1 MAIQTHDDLRKAFLE
16 YFEERSHRLVSS
28 YSLIPPDDPTLLF
41 VNAGMVQ
48 FKDVFTGMKKVDYDR
63 ATSCQKCLRV
73 SGKHNDLENVGR
85 TARHHTFFEMLGN
98 FSFGDYFKRDAIKF
112 GWEFLTEVAGLDPS
126 TLWVS
131 VHPEDDEAYNI
142 WADEIGVAKDRIMHD
157 PDNFWSM
164 GDTGAC
170 GPCSEIYIDQ
180 GPVKPEWEDSVW
192 GDDGDRFL
200 EVWNLVF
207 MQYERS
213 LDGTLTP
220 LPKPSI
226 DTGMGLERILAILQG
241 KTSNYDTDLFQPL
254 IKVVT
259 DATGETYTFSDNV
272 FDLACRVLADHSRA
286 AAFLVAD
293 GIYPSNEG
301 RGYVLRRVLRRAI
314 RFGRR
319 IGMEEAS
326 VSLVADKVVDVMSG
340 AYPELEKH
348 RGVIVQILTQE
359 EERFGRTLLDGEKLL
374 GRAMQDAKSAGTS
387 EISGKVAFTLHDTH
401 GFPLDLTELIVREED
416 MTVDRDGFNEEL
428 EAQRVRSRADTS
440 FAGDERNKGLD
451 DLMSSGGASDFVG
464 YDSEEASE
472 SSILAISGTD
482 GLVDTL
488 APGTKAEIVLDR
500 TPFYAESG
508 GQVGDIGILRSEK
521 GAVFEVEATQK
532 YGDRLIRH
540 IGIVNADSAALNQ
553 SDKVHAVVDHEA
565 RSQTRANH
573 SATHLMH
580 HALRD
585 VLGDH
590 VRQRGSLVGPDR
602 LRFDFSHFGPMT
614 TEEVEEV
621 EKRVNEYIRENV
633 SVNTD
638 VCGFDEAI
646 EKGAVAFFE
655 EKYGDDVRVLSIGP
669 SMELCGGTHVHRT
682 GDIGFFA
689 VLSEG
694 SLSSGVRR
702 IEARTGQGVL
712 REMQQIRRAA
722 QDAAQKLNTGVADMG
737 VKLDAVLKKRK
748 ELEKALRNASA
759 MQASESMDLV
769 EIGKVGEV
777 AVSAL
782 RLTDVDGKALMSIV
796 DDTRSK
802 IDKGA
807 LLLTNTAGGKA
818 AVILTLTDNLTEQ
831 MHAGNTLRPVL
842 QGLGG
847 SGGGNAKTARGG
859 LQNTDAATIEKL
871 ETAIVEALGNPS

>member
-1 MAIQTHDDLRKAFLE
+1 MSIQTHDDLRKAFLK
-16 YFEERSHRLVSS
+16 YFEERAHRPVSS

-48 FKDVFTGMKKVDYDR
+48 FKDVFTGMKKVDYSR

-131 VHPEDDEAYNI
+131 VHPEDEEAYSI
-142 WADEIGVAKDRIMHD
+142 WADEIGVPKDRIMHD

-170 GPCSEIYIDQ
+170 GPCSEIYVDQ
-180 GPVKPEWEDSVW
+180 GPVKPEWVDSVW

-241 KTSNYDTDLFQPL
+241 KNSNYDTDLFQPL

-259 DATGETYTFSDNV
+259 DATGEEYAFSDSD

-286 AAFLVAD
+286 AAFLIAD

-319 IGMEEAS
+319 IGMEKAS

-340 AYPELEKH
+340 AYPELEKN
-348 RGVIVQILTQE
+348 RAVIGQMLVQE
-359 EERFGRTLLDGEKLL
+359 EERFGRTLMDGEKLL
-374 GRAMQDAKSAGTS
+374 GKAIKDANSAGIN
-387 EISGKVAFTLHDTH
+387 EISGKIAFTLHDTH
-401 GFPLDLTELIVREED
+401 GFPLDLTELIVREAG
-416 MTVDRDGFNEEL
+416 MTVDRQGFNEEL

-440 FAGDERNKGLD
+440 FAGDERNQGLD
-451 DLMSSGGASDFVG
+451 DLMASGAASEFLG
-464 YDSEEASE
+464 YESEETEE
-472 SSILAISGTD
+472 SAVLAISGPE
-482 GLVDTL
+482 GLLDEL
-488 APGTKAEIVLDR
+488 KPGQKAEIVLDR

-508 GQVGDIGILRSEK
+508 GQVGDSGVLETAS
-521 GAVFEVEATQK
+521 GALFQVHETQK

-540 IGIVNADSAALNQ
+540 IGVLSADGKSLVK
-553 SDKVHAVVDHEA
+553 SDQIKAVVDHDA
-565 RSQTRANH
+565 RAQTRANH

-585 VLGDH
+585 VLGEH

-614 TEEVEEV
+614 TEEIEEV
-621 EKRVNEYIRENV
+621 EKRVNDYIRENA

-669 SMELCGGTHVHRT
+669 SMELCGGTHVART

-702 IEARTGQGVL
+702 IEARTGHGIL
-712 REMQQIRRAA
+712 REMQQLRRAA
-722 QDAAQKLNTGVADMG
+722 QSAAQKLNTGVPDMG
-737 VKLDAVLKKRK
+737 EKLDQLLKKRK
-748 ELEKALRNASA
+748 ELEKALRAASA
-759 MQASESMDLV
+759 AQASDSIDLV
-769 EIGKVGEV
+769 EIGKVGDV
-777 AVSAL
+777 TISAL
-782 RLTDVDGKALMSIV
+782 RLDDVDGKALMSIV

-802 IDKGA
+802 IEKGA
-807 LLLTNTAGGKA
+807 VLLTNSSGGKA
-818 AVILTLTDNLTEQ
+818 AVILTLTDNLTDQ
-831 MHAGNTLRPVL
+831 MHAGNALRPVL

-859 LQNTDAATIEKL
+859 LQNIDAATIEKL
-871 ETAIVEALGNPS
+871 ETAIVEALGSHS

>member
-1 MAIQTHDDLRKAFLE
+1 M
-16 YFEERSHRLVSS
+16 
-28 YSLIPPDDPTLLF
+28 
-41 VNAGMVQ
+41 
-48 FKDVFTGMKKVDYDR
+48 
-63 ATSCQKCLRV
+63 
-73 SGKHNDLENVGR
+73 
-85 TARHHTFFEMLGN
+85 
-98 FSFGDYFKRDAIKF
+98 
-112 GWEFLTEVAGLDPS
+112 
-126 TLWVS
+126 
-131 VHPEDDEAYNI
+131 
-142 WADEIGVAKDRIMHD
+142 
-157 PDNFWSM
+157 
-164 GDTGAC
+164 
-170 GPCSEIYIDQ
+170 
-180 GPVKPEWEDSVW
+180 
-192 GDDGDRFL
+192 
-200 EVWNLVF
+200 
-207 MQYERS
+207 
-213 LDGTLTP
+213 
-220 LPKPSI
+220 
-226 DTGMGLERILAILQG
+226 
-241 KTSNYDTDLFQPL
+241 
-254 IKVVT
+254 
-259 DATGETYTFSDNV
+259 
-272 FDLACRVLADHSRA
+272 
-286 AAFLVAD
+286 
-293 GIYPSNEG
+293 
-301 RGYVLRRVLRRAI
+301 
-314 RFGRR
+314 
-319 IGMEEAS
+319 
-326 VSLVADKVVDVMSG
+326 
-340 AYPELEKH
+340 
-348 RGVIVQILTQE
+348 
-359 EERFGRTLLDGEKLL
+359 
-374 GRAMQDAKSAGTS
+374 
-387 EISGKVAFTLHDTH
+387 
-401 GFPLDLTELIVREED
+401 
-416 MTVDRDGFNEEL
+416 
-428 EAQRVRSRADTS
+428 
-440 FAGDERNKGLD
+440 
-451 DLMSSGGASDFVG
+451 
-464 YDSEEASE
+464 
-472 SSILAISGTD
+472 
-482 GLVDTL
+482 
-488 APGTKAEIVLDR
+488 DR

-508 GQVGDIGILRSEK
+508 GQVGDTGILRSET

-540 IGIVNADSAALNQ
+540 IGIVNADSAALNK
-553 SDKVHAVVDHEA
+553 SDTVHAVVDHEA

-573 SATHLMH
+573 TATHLKH

-689 VLSEG
+689 ILSEG

-759 MQASESMDLV
+759 MQASASMDLV

-796 DDTRSK
+796 DETRSK

-831 MHAGNTLRPVL
+831 MHGEVFF
-842 QGLGG
+842 
-847 SGGGNAKTARGG
+847 
-859 LQNTDAATIEKL
+859 IE
-871 ETAIVEALGNPS
+871 